1 MAALA
6 LLAQENG
13 GGIIGIIGIIC
24 LVLIVL
30 VFAGV
35 WKTFAKAGKPGW
47 AAIIP
52 IYNLIVL
59 LEVAGKDLW
68 WIILFFIPF
77 VNLIAMI
84 LVGIGVAENFGK
96 SAGFGVGLGLL
107 GFIFFPILGFGSAQ
121 YTGGGKQV
129 VDEPAPAVPQPP
141 QQ

>member
-1 MAALA
+1 MVAAMA

-13 GGIIGIIGIIC
+13 GGAGIIGIIY
-24 LVLIVL
+24 LAVIVL
-30 VFAGV
+30 MIAGM

-52 IYNLIVL
+52 IYNMIIL

-68 WIILFFIPF
+68 WIVLFFIPF

-84 LVGIGVAENFGK
+84 LVAIAVAENFGK
-96 SAGFGVGLGLL
+96 SAGFGVGLALL
-107 GFIFFPILGFGSAQ
+107 GFIFFPILGFGDAQ
-121 YTGGGKQV
+121 YKGGGKQV
-129 VDEPAPAVPQPP
+129 VDEPAPAAPQPP